1 MSNADSA
8 VGKTQQVMFGDV
20 LELSPSQ
27 RGILD
32 SVFPQIKTLGYELE
46 ISDAR
51 DEGIFRC
58 GITGIP
64 AMLGDASPAEALLK
78 LIEDAGQQG
87 EVTPDE
93 MLGRMALSLAQS
105 AALRANR
112 MLRPEEAE
120 RLLADLFALPD
131 PTYTPDGHR
140 IISRISSGDLA
151 RRLG

>member
-1 MSNADSA
+1 
-8 VGKTQQVMFGDV
+8 
-20 LELSPSQ
+20 
-27 RGILD
+27 
-32 SVFPQIKTLGYELE
+32 
-46 ISDAR
+46 
-51 DEGIFRC
+51 
-58 GITGIP
+58 
-64 AMLGDASPAEALLK
+64 MLGDASPAEALLK